1 MHYFC
6 IFILAVIDNTT
17 KSYKNNFKM
26 ALYIEN
32 NSVVAFVSKFAYAH
46 KLQISRKD
54 TPPRIFAVF

>member
-6 IFILAVIDNTT
+6 IFILAVTDNTT

-26 ALYIEN
+26 SLYFEN
-32 NSVVAFVSKFAYAH
+32 NCVVAFVSKFAYAH

-54 TPPRIFAVF
+54 TPPRILVVF